1 MKKDI
6 YFVICNVVF
15 GLLCIGLFHLLPY
28 IAWYTMEGDKTDII
42 LGLGLGV
49 IPMGLVLLSI
59 LYGFLTKR
67 IVLPICIASIVSHPV
82 IFIPFV
88 GGNTIIESL
97 YSLVLIVAAIVV
109 IVGIGTVLGI
119 LVRSFLVKLRRIFLK
134 NANF

>member
-1 MKKDI
+1 MKKNI

-28 IAWYTMEGDKTDII
+28 IAWHTEVGDKTDII

-59 LYGFLTKR
+59 LYGFLLKR
-67 IVLPICIASIVSHPV
+67 IVVPICIASIVSYPV

-88 GGNTIIESL
+88 GGDTIIERL
-97 YSLVLIVAAIVV
+97 GSLVEIVASIFV
-109 IVGIGTVLGI
+109 IVGTGTVLGI
-119 LVRSFLVKLRRIFLK
+119 MVRSFLVKLRGIFLK